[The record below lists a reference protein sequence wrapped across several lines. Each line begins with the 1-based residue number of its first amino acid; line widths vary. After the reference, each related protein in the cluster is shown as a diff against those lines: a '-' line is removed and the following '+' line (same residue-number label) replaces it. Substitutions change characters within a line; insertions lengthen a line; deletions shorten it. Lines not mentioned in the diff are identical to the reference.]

1 MSQGGAIMPKQ
12 KNQTSL
18 YEKELARYNKLA
30 KKADRRMRELER
42 LSRYKEFEPVLNY
55 AYRTAKRDIESWTP
69 PEGKDR
75 SPRWQ
80 RNAPADTRTLQAKIR
95 DIEKFLSK
103 KTSTITGV
111 KEVYIKRT
119 NTINKKYGT
128 DFTWE
133 QLANYFESGF
143 AEKSNDKY
151 GSKTVLKAIG
161 VIQKNKK
168 DALDIIKNQAENNI
182 QVSGKKVK
190 DTVKTMLSENGV
202 ELMELLQ

>member
-1 MSQGGAIMPKQ
+1 MAKQ

-42 LSRYKEFEPVLNY
+42 FSRYEEFESVLNY

-69 PEGKDR
+69 PEGKER
-75 SPRWQ
+75 APRWQ
-80 RNAPADTRTLQAKIR
+80 RNVPADTRTLQAKIR

-128 DFTWE
+128 DFTWQ

-143 AEKSNDKY
+143 AEKANDKY
-151 GSKTVLKAIG
+151 GSKTALKAMG
-161 VIQKNKK
+161 VLQANKQK
-168 DALDIIKNQAENNI
+168 ALDIIAKKSENNI
-182 QVSGKKVK
+182 QVSGKKVR
-190 DTVKTMLSENGV
+190 DTVNDMLADNGLNL
-202 ELMELLQ
+202 EQLLNK